1 MCRRRYRLFDR
12 VRPMRT
18 KAISVSSSFQIL
30 FGTVQH
36 SAFSFSL
43 SLSLS
48 LSFFRFLSFSVF
60 SLSQRIP
67 LLLLLS
73 LYPMASRYFDLD
85 SGLGSSR
92 HPCANP
98 SGKQC
103 RHLLLCAPA
112 SRGCPGAAP
121 TKDDAMCR
129 RWCASNMVRETQQ
142 TKTKPDQWPFVS
154 MLCLRPC
161 VILLPQSWLH
171 IFAQL
176 SLPTAFLSYPKQPL
190 APIVQLHPGGTQ
202 QLTVASLASREVYH
216 FCGPQDSILTGMC
229 SVNST
234 SKYGKATRRPTPQAV
249 SKSVTFL

>member
-36 SAFSFSL
+36 SAFSF

-142 TKTKPDQWPFVS
+142 TKTKPDQWPLCRCFACVPVS
-154 MLCLRPC
+154 FCCRSHGS
-161 VILLPQSWLH
+161 ISSRSS
-171 IFAQL
+171 L
-176 SLPTAFLSYPKQPL
+176 SLQPSSHT
-190 APIVQLHPGGTQ
+190 PN
-202 QLTVASLASREVYH
+202 SLWH
-216 FCGPQDSILTGMC
+216 Q
-229 SVNST
+229 
-234 SKYGKATRRPTPQAV
+234 
-249 SKSVTFL
+249 